1 MDVCCYPW
9 LIAQGQKGA
18 PVIQADRSPCSSPA
32 STLGEHFRFLP
43 YKRNRPLLPPKVW
56 PERLTASSF
65 LGQEWIFHPTCGS
78 NRPTHDILPPPP
90 PGAVSRSGGSFWS
103 LPTCQFYHPLDT
115 NPAPLGDSRPESRG
129 CGWGWEG
136 RGGGAGERTAAEG
149 PCSVNL
155 ETCVWQTD
163 ASSPRYP
170 GTSQVGRGPMACVQ
184 ARHPC
189 RPPRAHVKETR
200 AAGGCQK
207 ATSVRRPAQGCLR
220 LRDTLL

>member
-78 NRPTHDILPPPP
+78 NRPTHDILPPPHQGP
-90 PGAVSRSGGSFWS
+90 SPGLEGPFGPFPRVSSTTPWTQTL
-103 LPTCQFYHPLDT
+103 LPWETH
-115 NPAPLGDSRPESRG
+115 APRAGAAAG
-129 CGWGWEG
+129 AG
-136 RGGGAGERTAAEG
+136 RGGGGWRKDRSGGALFCELGDMRLANRCILPKISWHQPSRTWSDGMRPGTPPLSAPQG
-149 PCSVNL
+149 PC
-155 ETCVWQTD
+155 E
-163 ASSPRYP
+163 
-170 GTSQVGRGPMACVQ
+170 
-184 ARHPC
+184 
-189 RPPRAHVKETR
+189 
-200 AAGGCQK
+200 
-207 ATSVRRPAQGCLR
+207 
-220 LRDTLL
+220 RD

>member
-78 NRPTHDILPPPP
+78 NRPTHDILPPPHQGP
-90 PGAVSRSGGSFWS
+90 SPGLEGPFGPFPRVSSTTPWTQTL
-103 LPTCQFYHPLDT
+103 LPWETH
-115 NPAPLGDSRPESRG
+115 APRAGAAAG
-129 CGWGWEG
+129 AG
-136 RGGGAGERTAAEG
+136 RGGGGGLEKG
-149 PCSVNL
+149 P
-155 ETCVWQTD
+155 Q
-163 ASSPRYP
+163 R
-170 GTSQVGRGPMACVQ
+170 RGAV
-184 ARHPC
+184 
-189 RPPRAHVKETR
+189 
-200 AAGGCQK
+200 
-207 ATSVRRPAQGCLR
+207 L
-220 LRDTLL
+220 